1 MPDSNNNSY
10 YQWRED
16 VEGDNIYGDG
26 VNVAARI
33 HALADPGGIYVS
45 RGAAEQVRD
54 KVPIK
59 IETRGERT
67 VKNIARPPANIAVV
81 NSPTLLKAVLKAL
94 SARTGGSLRRSDT
107 STIGGK
113 RDMPGACLKR
123 RN

>member
-26 VNVAARI
+26 VNSPPGSRRWRTPAASTYRA
-33 HALADPGGIYVS
+33 AL
-45 RGAAEQVRD
+45 EQVRD

-59 IETRGERT
+59 IETRGEQT

-94 SARTGGSLRRSDT
+94 SDS
-107 STIGGK
+107 
-113 RDMPGACLKR
+113 
-123 RN
+123 

>member
-1 MPDSNNNSY
+1 LPDSNNNSY

-33 HALADPGGIYVS
+33 QALADPGGIYVS

-59 IETRGERT
+59 IETRGEQT
-67 VKNIARPPANIAVV
+67 VKT
-81 NSPTLLKAVLKAL
+81 SP
-94 SARTGGSLRRSDT
+94 GRRQ
-107 STIGGK
+107 IL
-113 RDMPGACLKR
+113 PW
-123 RN
+123 

>member
-1 MPDSNNNSY
+1 MARPDPFAGLNNNSY

-33 HALADPGGIYVS
+33 QALADPGGIYVS

-59 IETRGERT
+59 IETRGEQT

-94 SARTGGSLRRSDT
+94 SDFVA
-107 STIGGK
+107 K
-113 RDMPGACLKR
+113 RPAVA
-123 RN
+123 